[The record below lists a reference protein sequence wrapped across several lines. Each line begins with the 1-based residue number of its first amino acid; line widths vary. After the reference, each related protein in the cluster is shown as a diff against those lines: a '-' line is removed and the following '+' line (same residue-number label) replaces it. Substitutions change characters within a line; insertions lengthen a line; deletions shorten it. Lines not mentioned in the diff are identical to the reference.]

1 MYLLHEFIVYKS
13 WKITICL
20 QYWDRSE
27 TLGRY
32 FEKEKKTYS
41 NLFLNGRV
49 SMKKKEK
56 YFYVG
61 VYGVSSAFLL

>member
-13 WKITICL
+13 WKTTICL

-32 FEKEKKTYS
+32 FEKKQKKLLAYS
-41 NLFLNGRV
+41 NLFLNGRI
-49 SMKKKEK
+49 SMKKKK
-56 YFYVG
+56 SNFT
-61 VYGVSSAFLL
+61 

>member
-32 FEKEKKTYS
+32 FEKKKNKKLLAYS
-41 NLFLNGRV
+41 NLFLNGRI
-49 SMKKKEK
+49 SMKKKK
-56 YFYVG
+56 GNFT
-61 VYGVSSAFLL
+61 